1 MRQVISNIYMVY
13 RGLFSYSPKMRWQ
26 IPVYVVLKV
35 TVPLIES
42 AIPAMAIALLSGG
55 NAVRYVLGICGL
67 ILLMTL
73 ARSLGVV
80 SENRVSIGW
89 IGTRL
94 EVFMRDLLEKSL
106 KMDFCNVEPAK
117 KQKKLS
123 KGAQAISSNW
133 VGVEG
138 LTRNSFD
145 LFCSMFGFL
154 TYGTIVLSIHW
165 SILLLILVITGVD
178 LLLNRHAIHYADEL
192 SDTRSQAVRTN
203 EMLTRQG
210 ISLSYG
216 KDIRIYHVEH
226 WFHSVFEEQIRTLK
240 RCFSKQ
246 ELRWYFP
253 TLAEQAGDWFRNL
266 ILYSILVKMVLAG
279 SITVAEFTFYIGV
292 VSAFA
297 IWTHGLVQKVSGT
310 LSASVETGYYK
321 DVMETRDVFRHGSGV
336 KPDLTAPVS
345 IEFRN
350 VSFRYEE
357 GDDYILSHLSF
368 RIEAGQKIALVGN
381 NGAGKTTIVKLICGF
396 YMPLEGEVLINGIS
410 TREYDMDEYGKLI
423 SPVFQ
428 DGFISAFT
436 VAANIAGGSLQK
448 IDRER
453 VRECLKKAGIWE
465 KIDSLEKKEDTYFS
479 QVLDQGGV
487 EFSGGEIQKLLIAR
501 ALYKE
506 GRLLV
511 LDEPTSALDPM
522 AESQIYQKYNEMTR
536 EKTALF
542 ISHRLASTRFCDKIL
557 YLEHGAVAEQGTH
570 EELLRKGGAY
580 ANMFEIQSH
589 YYKEEVE
596 EA

>member
-1 MRQVISNIYMVY
+1 MKQVISNIYMVY
-13 RGLFSYSPKMRWQ
+13 RGLFSFSPKMRWQ
-26 IPVYVVLKV
+26 VPAYVVLKV

-55 NAVRYVLGICGL
+55 NAVRYVSGICGL
-67 ILLMTL
+67 ILLLTL

-80 SENRVSIGW
+80 SENRVSIGY

-94 EVFMRDLLEKSL
+94 EIFMKNLLEKSL

-123 KGAQAISSNW
+123 KGAQAISTNW

-154 TYGTIVLSIHW
+154 TYGTIVFSIHW

-178 LLLNRHAIHYADEL
+178 FLLNRHAIHYSDGL
-192 SDTRSQAVRTN
+192 SDTRYQAVRTN
-203 EMLTRQG
+203 AALTQQAN
-210 ISLSYG
+210 SLSYG

-226 WFHSVFEEQIRTLK
+226 WFHSVFEEQIKILK

-253 TLAEQAGDWFRNL
+253 TLVEQVSGWLRNL
-266 ILYSILVKMVLAG
+266 ILYTILVKQVLDG

-292 VSAFA
+292 VSSFA
-297 IWTHGLVQKVSGT
+297 IWTHGLVSKISGVMST
-310 LSASVETGYYK
+310 SVESGYYK
-321 DVMETRDVFRHGSGV
+321 DAMEIRNVFRHGSGV

-345 IEFRN
+345 IEFRD

-357 GDDYILSHLSF
+357 GDENILSHLSF

-396 YMPLEGEVLINGIS
+396 YMPVEGEVLVNGIS

-436 VAANIAGGSLQK
+436 VAANIAGGTPRK

-501 ALYKE
+501 ALYKA

-511 LDEPTSALDPM
+511 LDEPTSALDPL
-522 AESQIYQKYNEMTR
+522 AESQIYQKYNEMTK

-542 ISHRLASTRFCDKIL
+542 ISHRLASTRFCDEIL
-557 YLEHGAVAEQGTH
+557 YLEHGKVVERGTH
-570 EELLRKGGAY
+570 EELFRRGGAY
-580 ANMFEIQSH
+580 AKMFEIQSH
-589 YYKEEVE
+589 YYKKEVP